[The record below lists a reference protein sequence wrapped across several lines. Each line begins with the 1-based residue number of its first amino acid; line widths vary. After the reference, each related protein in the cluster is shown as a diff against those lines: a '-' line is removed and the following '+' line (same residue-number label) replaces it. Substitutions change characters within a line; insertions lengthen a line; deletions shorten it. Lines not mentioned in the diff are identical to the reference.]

1 MNITKTTL
9 LRYLIGTVVCAFSAQ
24 TISAEGT
31 KLPYW
36 KDIQTVAVNKEAPRT
51 AFMSY
56 DNSGQALTGK
66 YENSP
71 YYKLLNGKWNFYYVD
86 AYKDLPANIEQPG
99 ADITWK
105 EINVPGNWE
114 VQGYGTAIYTNQ
126 PYDFQ
131 PSNPQP
137 PHLPE
142 ANPVGVYQRDIEIP
156 SNWNG
161 RDIYLRLEGA
171 KSGVYVYL
179 NGKEV
184 GYSEDS
190 KNPAE
195 FLINKYLQPGKNSL
209 VVKCFRY
216 STGSYLECQD
226 FWRLS
231 GIERD
236 VFLFSQPKTAVQDFE
251 VVSTLD
257 DTYKNGIFKLDVNV
271 TNHTAANKNV
281 TVTYELLDADKKVV
295 TSAETPCSVSA
306 DGKNTVTFN
315 ASLNNVKTWTS
326 EQPNLYKL
334 LISLKEDG
342 KITEVIPFNVGFRRF
357 EIKPID
363 QIAGNGKPY
372 ICFFVNGQP
381 LKMKGVN
388 IHEHNEATGHYVPE
402 ELMRKDFE
410 LMKQHNINTVR
421 LCHYPQDRKFYELC
435 DEYGLYVYD
444 EANIESHGMKYD
456 LRKGGTLGNN
466 PEWLKP
472 HMDRTINM
480 YERNKNYPSLTF
492 WSLGNEAGDGPNFE
506 QCYQWIKAEDPSRAC
521 QYEQARQKDHTDIFC
536 PMYYGYKG
544 MEKYG
549 QRTDA
554 TKPLIQCEYA
564 HAMGNS
570 QGGFKE
576 YWDLIRK
583 YPNLQGGFIWDFV
596 DQSCRWKGKDGVMIY
611 AYGGDF
617 NRFDASDNNFCDNG
631 LISPDRVPN
640 PHMYEV
646 GYFYQNIWT
655 TPADLSK
662 GEVNVFNEN
671 FFRDLSAYYMEW
683 QVLKD
688 GKIIRTGRVDDLK
701 IAPQETAKITLN
713 IGKTCT
719 CKEWL
724 LNVSYKLKNR
734 EGLLPAGFTVAK
746 NQLTLNDYKA
756 PSMDLKNVE
765 TTNVATVVPQI
776 IDNQYHYLIVKGNNF
791 VAEFNKQNGYL
802 SKYAV
807 DGTEML
813 KEGAALTPNFW
824 RAPTDNDM
832 GAGLQNKYAAWK
844 NPGLKLV
851 SLNSKTENDQ
861 IVVNAEYDMKNVSA
875 KLYLTYV
882 INNEGAIK
890 VTQKMTAD
898 KNATVSPMFRFG
910 MQMQMPKCF
919 ETVEYYGR
927 GPVENY
933 SDRNHSTDLGIYRQS
948 VDEQFYSYIRPQETG
963 TKTDIRWWK
972 QLNAGGNGL
981 KVVGDAPFSASALH
995 YTICSLDDGE
1005 QKDQRHS
1012 PEVQK
1017 ADLTNLI
1024 IDKAQ
1029 MGLGCVNSWG
1039 ALPLPQYMLPYG
1051 DYEFTFI
1058 LTPVKH
1064 QIEIE

>member
-9 LRYLIGTVVCAFSAQ
+9 LRYLIGTALCAFSAQ
-24 TISAEGT
+24 TISAEGS

-56 DNSGQALTGK
+56 DNPDRALTGK

-99 ADITWK
+99 AGIAWK

-156 SNWNG
+156 ADWDG

-195 FLINKYLQPGKNSL
+195 FLINNYLQPGKNSL

-251 VVSTLD
+251 VISTLD

-281 TVTYELLDADKKVV
+281 TVAYELLDADKKVV

-315 ASLNNVKTWTS
+315 AALNNVKTWTS

-334 LISLKEDG
+334 LISLKEGG
-342 KITEVIPFNVGFRRF
+342 KATEVIPFNVGFRRF

-410 LMKQHNINTVR
+410 LMKQNNINTVR

-492 WSLGNEAGDGPNFE
+492 WSLGNEAGNGINFE
-506 QCYQWIKAEDPSRAC
+506 RTYDWMKSIEQSRPI
-521 QYEQARQKDHTDIFC
+521 QYERAEQNYNTDIYCRMYRGVDVLRAYARQTEPKVYRPFIMT
-536 PMYYGYKG
+536 
-544 MEKYG
+544 
-549 QRTDA
+549 
-554 TKPLIQCEYA
+554 EYL

-570 QGGFKE
+570 GGGLKEYMDVFESEPIVQGGC
-576 YWDLIRK
+576 
-583 YPNLQGGFIWDFV
+583 IWDWV
-596 DQSCRWKGKDGVMIY
+596 DQSFREIDENGKWY
-611 AYGGDF
+611 WSYGGDYGPEGVPSF
-617 NRFDASDNNFCDNG
+617 GNFCCNGLVNAVREPHPHLIEVKKDYQYIKSALTDRRNLALKVKNWYDFTNLNAYTLHWQVVGDNG
-631 LISPDRVPN
+631 TVIKEGIHKIDCAPHATADFALGRIELPSDIREAYLNLSWTPDTPQ
-640 PHMYEV
+640 PFIGTDFEV
-646 GYFYQNIWT
+646 AYDQFVL
-655 TPADLSK
+655 PANKSFHAQAPK
-662 GEVNVFNEN
+662 PEGEVKWDIDRQTGALRSYIYN
-671 FFRDLSAYYMEW
+671 
-683 QVLKD
+683 
-688 GKIIRTGRVDDLK
+688 GK
-701 IAPQETAKITLN
+701 
-713 IGKTCT
+713 
-719 CKEWL
+719 
-724 LNVSYKLKNR
+724 
-734 EGLLPAGFTVAK
+734 
-746 NQLTLNDYKA
+746 
-756 PSMDLKNVE
+756 
-765 TTNVATVVPQI
+765 
-776 IDNQYHYLIVKGNNF
+776 
-791 VAEFNKQNGYL
+791 
-802 SKYAV
+802 
-807 DGTEML
+807 EML
-813 KEGAALTPNFW
+813 ASPVVLSLYRPV
-824 RAPTDNDM
+824 TDNDNRERT
-832 GAGLQNKYAAWK
+832 GGARAWKKAGLDN
-844 NPGLKLV
+844 LV
-851 SLNSKTENDQ
+851 QKATFVESSAKGGKAKVELL
-861 IVVNAEYDMKNVSA
+861 NAE
-875 KLYLTYV
+875 
-882 INNEGAIK
+882 GRK
-890 VTQKMTAD
+890 VGTAD
-898 KNATVSPMFRFG
+898 FLYALKKDGTLEVKTTFVPDTAVVTSLARVGLAFEMPDTYNQVS
-910 MQMQMPKCF
+910 
-919 ETVEYYGR
+919 YLGR
-927 GPVENY
+927 GEHETY
-933 SDRNHSTDLGIYRQS
+933 ADRNQSGRIGIYHTDAERMFHYYVKPQATGNRTD
-948 VDEQFYSYIRPQETG
+948 VRWMNLTDE
-963 TKTDIRWWK
+963 
-972 QLNAGGNGL
+972 AGNGL
-981 KVVGDAPFSASALH
+981 AFRSDKHFQFSVIPF
-995 YTICSLDDGE
+995 TDMN
-1005 QKDQRHS
+1005 
-1012 PEVQK
+1012 V
-1017 ADLTNLI
+1017 
-1024 IDKAQ
+1024 DKATHINELQ
-1029 MGLGCVNSWG
+1029 RTGVVTVHLDAEQSGVGTATCGPGV
-1039 ALPLPQYMLPYG
+1039 LPQYLVPVQKHTF
-1051 DYEFTFI
+1051 EFMI
-1058 LTPVKH
+1058 RPLTK
-1064 QIEIE
+1064 

>member
-9 LRYLIGTVVCAFSAQ
+9 LRYLIGTALCAFSAQ
-24 TISAEGT
+24 TISAEGS

-56 DNSGQALTGK
+56 DNPDRALTGK

-99 ADITWK
+99 AGIAWK

-156 SNWNG
+156 ADWDG

-195 FLINKYLQPGKNSL
+195 FLINNYLQPGKNSL

-251 VVSTLD
+251 VISTLD

-281 TVTYELLDADKKVV
+281 TVAYELLDADKKVV

-315 ASLNNVKTWTS
+315 AALNNVKTWTS

-334 LISLKEDG
+334 LISLKEGG
-342 KITEVIPFNVGFRRF
+342 KTTEVIPFNVGFRRF

-410 LMKQHNINTVR
+410 LMKQNNINTVR

-492 WSLGNEAGDGPNFE
+492 WSLGNEAGNGINFE
-506 QCYQWIKAEDPSRAC
+506 RTYDWMKSIEQSRPI
-521 QYEQARQKDHTDIFC
+521 QYERAEQNYNTDIYCRMYRGVDVLRAYARQTEPKVYRPFIMT
-536 PMYYGYKG
+536 
-544 MEKYG
+544 
-549 QRTDA
+549 
-554 TKPLIQCEYA
+554 EYL

-570 QGGFKE
+570 GGGLKEYMDVFESEPIVQGGC
-576 YWDLIRK
+576 
-583 YPNLQGGFIWDFV
+583 IWDWV
-596 DQSCRWKGKDGVMIY
+596 DQSFREIDENGKWY
-611 AYGGDF
+611 WSYGGDYGPEGVPSF
-617 NRFDASDNNFCDNG
+617 GNFCCNGLVNAVREPHPHLIEVKKDYQYIKSALTDRRNLALKVKNWYDFTNLNAYTLHWQVVGDNG
-631 LISPDRVPN
+631 TVIKEGIHKIDCAPHATADFALGRIELPSDIREAYLNLSWTPDTPQ
-640 PHMYEV
+640 PFIGTDFEV
-646 GYFYQNIWT
+646 AYDQFVL
-655 TPADLSK
+655 PANKSFHAQAPK
-662 GEVNVFNEN
+662 PEGEVKWDIDRQTGALRSYIYN
-671 FFRDLSAYYMEW
+671 
-683 QVLKD
+683 
-688 GKIIRTGRVDDLK
+688 GK
-701 IAPQETAKITLN
+701 
-713 IGKTCT
+713 
-719 CKEWL
+719 
-724 LNVSYKLKNR
+724 
-734 EGLLPAGFTVAK
+734 
-746 NQLTLNDYKA
+746 
-756 PSMDLKNVE
+756 
-765 TTNVATVVPQI
+765 
-776 IDNQYHYLIVKGNNF
+776 
-791 VAEFNKQNGYL
+791 
-802 SKYAV
+802 
-807 DGTEML
+807 EML
-813 KEGAALTPNFW
+813 ASPVVLSLYRPV
-824 RAPTDNDM
+824 TDNDNRERT
-832 GAGLQNKYAAWK
+832 GGARAWKKAGLDN
-844 NPGLKLV
+844 LV
-851 SLNSKTENDQ
+851 QKATFVESSAKGGKAKVELL
-861 IVVNAEYDMKNVSA
+861 NAE
-875 KLYLTYV
+875 
-882 INNEGAIK
+882 GRK
-890 VTQKMTAD
+890 VGTAD
-898 KNATVSPMFRFG
+898 FLYVLKKDGTLEVKTTFVPDTAVVTSLARVGLAFEMPDTYNQVS
-910 MQMQMPKCF
+910 
-919 ETVEYYGR
+919 YLGR
-927 GPVENY
+927 GEHETY
-933 SDRNHSTDLGIYRQS
+933 ADRNQSGRIGIYHTDVERMFHYYVKPQATGNRTD
-948 VDEQFYSYIRPQETG
+948 VRWMNLTDE
-963 TKTDIRWWK
+963 
-972 QLNAGGNGL
+972 AGNGL
-981 KVVGDAPFSASALH
+981 AFRSDKHFQFSVIPF
-995 YTICSLDDGE
+995 TDMN
-1005 QKDQRHS
+1005 
-1012 PEVQK
+1012 V
-1017 ADLTNLI
+1017 
-1024 IDKAQ
+1024 DKATHINELQ
-1029 MGLGCVNSWG
+1029 RTGVVTVHLDAEQSGVGTATCGPGV
-1039 ALPLPQYMLPYG
+1039 LPQYLVPVQKHTF
-1051 DYEFTFI
+1051 EFMI
-1058 LTPVKH
+1058 RPLTK
-1064 QIEIE
+1064 

>member
-342 KITEVIPFNVGFRRF
+342 K
-357 EIKPID
+357 
-363 QIAGNGKPY
+363 
-372 ICFFVNGQP
+372 
-381 LKMKGVN
+381 
-388 IHEHNEATGHYVPE
+388 
-402 ELMRKDFE
+402 
-410 LMKQHNINTVR
+410 
-421 LCHYPQDRKFYELC
+421 
-435 DEYGLYVYD
+435 
-444 EANIESHGMKYD
+444 
-456 LRKGGTLGNN
+456 
-466 PEWLKP
+466 
-472 HMDRTINM
+472 
-480 YERNKNYPSLTF
+480 
-492 WSLGNEAGDGPNFE
+492 
-506 QCYQWIKAEDPSRAC
+506 
-521 QYEQARQKDHTDIFC
+521 
-536 PMYYGYKG
+536 
-544 MEKYG
+544 
-549 QRTDA
+549 
-554 TKPLIQCEYA
+554 
-564 HAMGNS
+564 
-570 QGGFKE
+570 
-576 YWDLIRK
+576 
-583 YPNLQGGFIWDFV
+583 
-596 DQSCRWKGKDGVMIY
+596 
-611 AYGGDF
+611 
-617 NRFDASDNNFCDNG
+617 
-631 LISPDRVPN
+631 
-640 PHMYEV
+640 
-646 GYFYQNIWT
+646 
-655 TPADLSK
+655 
-662 GEVNVFNEN
+662 
-671 FFRDLSAYYMEW
+671 
-683 QVLKD
+683 
-688 GKIIRTGRVDDLK
+688 
-701 IAPQETAKITLN
+701 
-713 IGKTCT
+713 
-719 CKEWL
+719 
-724 LNVSYKLKNR
+724 
-734 EGLLPAGFTVAK
+734 
-746 NQLTLNDYKA
+746 
-756 PSMDLKNVE
+756 
-765 TTNVATVVPQI
+765 
-776 IDNQYHYLIVKGNNF
+776 
-791 VAEFNKQNGYL
+791 
-802 SKYAV
+802 
-807 DGTEML
+807 
-813 KEGAALTPNFW
+813 
-824 RAPTDNDM
+824 
-832 GAGLQNKYAAWK
+832 
-844 NPGLKLV
+844 
-851 SLNSKTENDQ
+851 
-861 IVVNAEYDMKNVSA
+861 
-875 KLYLTYV
+875 
-882 INNEGAIK
+882 
-890 VTQKMTAD
+890 
-898 KNATVSPMFRFG
+898 
-910 MQMQMPKCF
+910 
-919 ETVEYYGR
+919 
-927 GPVENY
+927 
-933 SDRNHSTDLGIYRQS
+933 
-948 VDEQFYSYIRPQETG
+948 
-963 TKTDIRWWK
+963 
-972 QLNAGGNGL
+972 
-981 KVVGDAPFSASALH
+981 
-995 YTICSLDDGE
+995 
-1005 QKDQRHS
+1005 
-1012 PEVQK
+1012 
-1017 ADLTNLI
+1017 
-1024 IDKAQ
+1024 
-1029 MGLGCVNSWG
+1029 
-1039 ALPLPQYMLPYG
+1039 
-1051 DYEFTFI
+1051 
-1058 LTPVKH
+1058 
-1064 QIEIE
+1064 